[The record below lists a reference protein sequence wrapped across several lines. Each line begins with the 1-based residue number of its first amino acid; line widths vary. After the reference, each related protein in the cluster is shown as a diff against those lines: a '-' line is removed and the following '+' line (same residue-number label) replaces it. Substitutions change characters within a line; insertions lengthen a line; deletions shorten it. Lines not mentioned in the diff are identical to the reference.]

1 VKILVAANLV
11 PFLGGGADYHIEGL
25 CAALRRAGH
34 RVACL
39 RLPFKFAPLSA
50 IADLMA
56 FCEDYDLDRPN
67 GVRIDCL
74 LSLQFPAY
82 GLCHDNHRSWIMHQH
97 RAAYDLYDPALASP
111 EEAALKAKIEAFDQ
125 RVLGRIGRRFA
136 NSRRVAD
143 RLRRYNGLGATPLY
157 HPPFGAERFYHAPA
171 ADYVFFPSRLES
183 LKRQDLL
190 IEAARRVTSP
200 VGFLLAGDGGQRPR
214 YERLIADLG
223 LEDRVRLLGAIG
235 EQEKRAFFANS
246 LAVFFG
252 PYDEDY
258 GYVTLEAMLAAKP
271 VITCSDSGGPLELVA
286 HEVTGLVV
294 EPTPEAVAAAVDR
307 LYRDPALACE
317 LGRAGRARYLDLD
330 ISWERVVGT
339 LTA

>member
-1 VKILVAANLV
+1 MKILVAANLV
-11 PFLGGGADYHIEGL
+11 PFLGGGADYHIQGL
-25 CAALRRAGH
+25 CAALGRAGH
-34 RVACL
+34 EVACL

-67 GVRIDCL
+67 GVRVDCL
-74 LSLQFPAY
+74 ISLQFPAY
-82 GLCHDNHRSWIMHQH
+82 GLLHDNHRTWIMHQH
-97 RAAYDLYDPALASP
+97 RAAYDLYDPARASE
-111 EEAALKAKIEAFDQ
+111 EEAALEARIEAFDN
-125 RVLGRIGRRFA
+125 RVLGRIGRRYA

-143 RLRRYNGLGATPLY
+143 RLHRYNGLAAIPLY

-171 ADYVFFPSRLES
+171 GGYVFFPSRLES

-190 IEAARRVTSP
+190 IEAARRVRSP

-214 YERLIADLG
+214 YERLIESHGLG
-223 LEDRVRLLGAIG
+223 DRVRLLGTIG
-235 EQEKRAFFANS
+235 EQDKLAFFANS

-271 VITCSDSGGPLELVA
+271 VITCSDSGGPLELVE

-294 EPTPEAVAAAVDR
+294 EPTPDAVAAAVDR
-307 LYRDPALACE
+307 LYREPSLAGE
-317 LGRAGRARYLDLD
+317 LGRAGRARYLELG
-330 ISWERVVGT
+330 ISWGRVVET